1 MLELRDV
8 DLRTDAAA
16 HVYVKQEIV
25 TVEFATQP
33 GQLTSG
39 VGANSYRAG
48 DALLIGADGDRWCV
62 SRERFDAAYVP
73 LDANAPGAPGRYR
86 NRPRPV
92 LARQM
97 SEPFR
102 CERSAGGD
110 WLQGHSGDWLLQYA
124 PGDHGIATQARFAL
138 VYRRADAATTP
149 GSDSR

>member
-8 DLRTDAAA
+8 DLRADAAA
-16 HVYVKQEIV
+16 HAYVKQEVV
-25 TVEFATQP
+25 TVEFARQP

-48 DALLIGADGDRWCV
+48 DALLVGADGDHWCV

-73 LDANAPGAPGRYR
+73 LDAAAPGAAGRYR

-97 SEPFR
+97 SEAFR

-110 WLQGHSGDWLLQYA
+110 WLQGKAGDWLLQYA
-124 PGDHGIATQARFAL
+124 AGDYGIATQTRFAL
-138 VYRRADAATTP
+138 VYRRADVATTP